1 MLCPV
6 CRTNLSPSVA
16 ACTKCYRRLPL
27 ASHQEMVVLETQAV
41 SKRYGSGHTE
51 VIAVDQITLQIMRG
65 EIGLIMGPSG
75 SGKTSLLLLLGC
87 LMQPS
92 SGRILFLNTDITA
105 LSAKKLPEFR
115 LLHLG
120 FVFQNFNLLASL
132 SALENVAVP
141 LQLAGIRSSIVRER
155 ATTLLTEL
163 GLGPRL
169 HHRPAQLSGGE
180 KQRVAIARAL
190 ALGPQLIL
198 ADEPTANL
206 DSKSGAIVM
215 ENFRR
220 IAKAEHCSLVIVS
233 HDPRL
238 REISDRQ
245 FWLED
250 GSLRE
255 IAATDQGLPQPITKP
270 T

>member
-1 MLCPV
+1 M
-6 CRTNLSPSVA
+6 R
-16 ACTKCYRRLPL
+16 CTKCNRSLP
-27 ASHQEMVVLETQAV
+27 ATENYGNTVLETQKV
-41 SKRYGSGHTE
+41 SKRYGEGRTE
-51 VIAVDQITLQIMRG
+51 VIAVNQITLQVMRG
-65 EIGLIMGPSG
+65 EIALIMGPSG

-92 SGRILFLNTDITA
+92 SGRIMFLNTDVSA
-105 LSAKKLPEFR
+105 LPARKLPVFR

-141 LQLAGIRSSIVRER
+141 LQLAGIRSSFIRKR
-155 ATTLLTEL
+155 AKTLLDEL
-163 GLGPRL
+163 GLAQRL

-190 ALGPQLIL
+190 SLGPQLIL

-215 ENFRR
+215 DSFRR

-250 GSLRE
+250 GSLQE
-255 IAATDQGLPQPITKP
+255 MAEAKG
-270 T
+270 